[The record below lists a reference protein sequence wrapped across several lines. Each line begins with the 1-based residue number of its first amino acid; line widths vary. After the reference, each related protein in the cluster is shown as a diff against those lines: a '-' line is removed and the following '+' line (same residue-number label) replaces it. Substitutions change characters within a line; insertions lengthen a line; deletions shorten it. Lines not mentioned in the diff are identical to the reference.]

1 MKPFE
6 RPKTERNGEQWLPD
20 HPWCP
25 NGQIDYGIS
34 EVKREEEMTEVFKRV
49 QNTSSGKSSVTLST
63 ETQHSLTSGNSTD
76 RCKARPTS

>member
-6 RPKTERNGEQWLPD
+6 RPKTEKNGEQWLPD

-34 EVKREEEMTEVFKRV
+34 EVKKEGQGVVVGDFLPLQTAAHLSQAQEEREREIYIYIYIYI
-49 QNTSSGKSSVTLST
+49 
-63 ETQHSLTSGNSTD
+63 
-76 RCKARPTS
+76 